1 MTPDILAP
9 AALLALW
16 SLTVL
21 GWAAGVRLKAMS
33 AAGIDMSEPPPG
45 GRRGADLEGVLPDQ
59 VNWKAHN
66 YAHLHEQPTV
76 FYIVIAILAITGAAT
91 SLSVQLAWAY
101 FGLRVI
107 HSLIQ
112 GTVNYVPA
120 RFLVFLV
127 STVCLAVLTVQAVMA
142 TL

>member
-1 MTPDILAP
+1 MTTEILAP
-9 AALLALW
+9 AALLAVW
-16 SLTVL
+16 SLLVL
-21 GWAAGVRLKAMS
+21 GWAAGVRLRAMS
-33 AAGIDMSEPPPG
+33 AAGMDMSKPQPG
-45 GRRGADLEGVLPDQ
+45 GRRGNDLEGVLPDE

-66 YAHLHEQPTV
+66 YTHLHEQPTV
-76 FYIVIAILAITGAAT
+76 FYAVTVILAVTGAAT

-112 GTVNYVPA
+112 STINYVPA

-127 STVCLAVLTVQAVMA
+127 STVCLAIMAVQAVMA

>member
-1 MTPDILAP
+1 MTTEILAP
-9 AALLALW
+9 AALLAVW
-16 SLTVL
+16 SLLVL
-21 GWAAGVRLKAMS
+21 AWAAGVRLKAMS
-33 AAGIDMSEPPPG
+33 AAGMDMSKPPPG
-45 GRRGADLEGVLPDQ
+45 GRRGNDLEGVLPDE

-66 YAHLHEQPTV
+66 YTHLHEQPTV
-76 FYIVIAILAITGAAT
+76 FYAVTVILAVTGAAT

-112 GTVNYVPA
+112 STVNYVPA

-127 STVCLAVLTVQAVMA
+127 STVCLAIMAVQAVMA

>member
-1 MTPDILAP
+1 MTTEILAP
-9 AALLALW
+9 AALLAVW
-16 SLTVL
+16 SLLVL
-21 GWAAGVRLKAMS
+21 GWAAGVRLRAMS
-33 AAGIDMSEPPPG
+33 AAGMDMSKPPPG
-45 GRRGADLEGVLPDQ
+45 GRRGNDLEGVLPDE

-66 YAHLHEQPTV
+66 YTHLHEQPTV
-76 FYIVIAILAITGAAT
+76 FYAVTVILAVTGAAT

-112 GTVNYVPA
+112 STINSVPA

-127 STVCLAVLTVQAVMA
+127 STVCLAIMAVQAVMA

>member
-1 MTPDILAP
+1 MTTEILAP
-9 AALLALW
+9 AALLAVW
-16 SLTVL
+16 SLLML
-21 GWAAGVRLKAMS
+21 GWAAGVRLRALS
-33 AAGIDMSEPPPG
+33 AAGIDMSNPQPG
-45 GRRGADLEGVLPDQ
+45 GRRGNDLEGVLPDR

-66 YAHLHEQPTV
+66 YTHLHEQPTV
-76 FYIVIAILAITGAAT
+76 FYVVTVILAVTGAAT

-112 GTVNYVPA
+112 STVNYVPA

-127 STVCLAVLTVQAVMA
+127 STVCLAIMAVQAVMA

>member
-1 MTPDILAP
+1 MTTEILAP
-9 AALLALW
+9 AALLAVW
-16 SLTVL
+16 SLLVL

-33 AAGIDMSEPPPG
+33 AVGMDMSKPQPG
-45 GRRGADLEGVLPDQ
+45 GRRGNDLEGVLPDE

-66 YAHLHEQPTV
+66 YTHLHEQPTV
-76 FYIVIAILAITGAAT
+76 FYAVTVILAVTGAAT

-112 GTVNYVPA
+112 STVNYVPA

-127 STVCLAVLTVQAVMA
+127 STVCLAIMAVQAVMA

>member
-1 MTPDILAP
+1 MTTEILAP

-16 SLTVL
+16 SLVVL
-21 GWAAGVRLKAMS
+21 GWAAGVRLTAMS
-33 AAGIDMSEPPPG
+33 KAGIDMSKPPPG
-45 GRRGADLEGVLPDQ
+45 GRRGADLEGLLPDS

-66 YAHLHEQPTV
+66 YTHLHEQPTV
-76 FYIVIAILAITGAAT
+76 FYAVSAVLAITGAAT
-91 SLSVQLAWAY
+91 ALSVQLAFAY

-112 GTVNYVPA
+112 STVNYVPA